1 MHAIPTEIPDGPSS
15 EQPIRNLWASV
26 ILQALADTRSPRY
39 RDDARDWLRSDR
51 CREIC
56 ELLGIEHDRLVR
68 RVG

>member
-1 MHAIPTEIPDGPSS
+1 MHAIPTEIPDGPSP

-26 ILQALADTRSPRY
+26 ILQALDDTRSPRY
-39 RDDARDWLRSDR
+39 RDGARDWLRSDR

-56 ELLGIEHDRLVR
+56 ELLDIDHGRLVR